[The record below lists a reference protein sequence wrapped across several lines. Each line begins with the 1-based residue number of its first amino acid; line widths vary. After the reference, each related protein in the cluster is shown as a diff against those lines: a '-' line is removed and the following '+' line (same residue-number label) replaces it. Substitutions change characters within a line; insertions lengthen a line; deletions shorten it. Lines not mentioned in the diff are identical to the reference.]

1 MSEVEVEGL
10 ESCPA
15 TRSSRARRRSSVV
28 SLCHTAHVADVVI
41 DLLDRSVYGFR
52 QVDRILGLGTGTT
65 ARWVDGY
72 ARAGRTYD
80 PVVREKKTGSELVT
94 WGEFVEVRLLAEF
107 RDEDVPMVRLRPT
120 VEALR
125 DQLGTKYPL
134 AMARPWLTVEG
145 REVVRR
151 AQQGVSPRLSFTVV
165 RSGQEQLAL
174 DPRAQ
179 SFVDSVEWDERGFAR
194 TLRPLADVP
203 EVVCDPLRQVGE
215 PTIDGIPVDVITEQ
229 VRVGEPLDAI
239 AEVYGLTV
247 AQITAAV
254 RYELKRVDRGSD
266 SAAA

>member
-1 MSEVEVEGL
+1 MVPRQAGAVPEAVRPE
-10 ESCPA
+10 
-15 TRSSRARRRSSVV
+15 RSRSSVV
-28 SLCHTAHVADVVI
+28 SLCHTACVADVVI

-52 QVDRILGLGTGTT
+52 QVDRILGLGAGTT

-72 ARAGRTYD
+72 ARAGKTYD
-80 PVVREKKTGSELVT
+80 PVVREKNTGVELVT

-125 DQLGTKYPL
+125 NQLGTKYPL
-134 AMARPWLTVEG
+134 ATARPWLTVEG

-151 AQQGVSPRLSFTVV
+151 AQEGLSPRLSFTVV
-165 RSGQEQLAL
+165 RSGQEQLVL

-179 SFVDSVEWDERGFAR
+179 SFVDSVDWDERSGFAR
-194 TLRPLADVP
+194 TLRPMPGVP

-239 AEVYGLTV
+239 AEVYGLTL

-254 RYELKRVDRGSD
+254 RYGLKRVNLGSD
-266 SAAA
+266 PAAA